1 MKIVMVASEARP
13 FCKTGG
19 LADVVYSLSKELVVQ
34 GEDVSIVLPFYD
46 TIRRQLADE
55 KLEKVASFHTHMSW
69 RQQDVAVYL
78 AKRDG
83 IKFYLIENRQYF
95 ERGHIYGD
103 FDDGER
109 FGFFTMAVKELL
121 LTLNMNPD
129 IVHVHDWQAGMLPC
143 IMRVHADARGK
154 FQNTKYVFT
163 IHNPAFQGLMPKF
176 TLGDFYNLTDELFDN
191 GSLRFKDQVSTL
203 KAGIVYS
210 DKITTVSPTH
220 RSELLTPEGGM
231 GLDGVLVYREWDF
244 SGILNGIDYLE
255 FNPENDS
262 QIEAP
267 YNAKTLISGKAKNK
281 EALLKA
287 FNLPDTKGPVYSL
300 VTRIT
305 WQKGFDIIFP
315 AVEEVVNRGAT
326 VIMLGSG
333 EYQYEQRW
341 EDLRRKYPD
350 RIGIYIGYS
359 DPLAHKVYAGSDFF
373 IMPSLFEP
381 CGLGQMIAQRYG
393 TLPIVRR
400 TGGLRDSVIC
410 YDGNNEKESNG
421 FGFDAYSAYEMNRTS
436 HYAFEVYHDKR
447 LLHRLMKN
455 AMLTDNSWQKSTQEY
470 LKVYKQL
477 VNKQRYIIYGV
488 QSS

>member
-1 MKIVMVASEARP
+1 MKIVMVSSESRP

-34 GEDVSIVLPFYD
+34 GEEVSIILPYYD
-46 TIRRQLADE
+46 AIARHLPKSELKKA
-55 KLEKVASFHTHMSW
+55 VSFSTHMSW
-69 RQQDVAVYL
+69 RQQTVDVYHLVQE
-78 AKRDG
+78 G
-83 IKFYLIENRQYF
+83 INYYFIENQQYF

-109 FGFFTMAVKELL
+109 FGFFTNAAKEFLIAKKL
-121 LTLNMNPD
+121 YPD
-129 IVHVHDWQAGMLPC
+129 IIHVHDWQAGMLPC
-143 IMRVHADARGK
+143 LMKVDPYCQKK
-154 FQNTKYVFT
+154 FAKTKYVFT

-191 GSLRFKDQVSTL
+191 GSVRFKDQVSTL

-220 RSELLTPEGGM
+220 HLELLTPEGGM
-231 GLDGVLVYREWDF
+231 GLDGVLRYREWDF

-255 FNPENDS
+255 FNPSEDK
-262 QIEAP
+262 II
-267 YNAKTLISGKAKNK
+267 AKQFAANNLVSGKKANK
-281 EALLKA
+281 EALCKELGISNPSA
-287 FNLPDTKGPVYSL
+287 PMYSL

-315 AVEEVVNRGAT
+315 AVEELIARGANI
-326 VIMLGSG
+326 VMLGSG
-333 EYQYEQRW
+333 EYNYEQKW
-341 EDLRRKYPD
+341 EELKRRYPD
-350 RIGIYIGYS
+350 RVGLYIGYS
-359 DPLAHKVYAGSDFF
+359 DPLAHKIYAASDFF

-410 YDGNNEKESNG
+410 YDGNNKETSNG
-421 FGFDAYSAYEMNRTS
+421 FGFDEYSVYEMKRTA
-436 HYAFEVYHDKR
+436 HYAFDVYQDKK
-447 LLHRLMKN
+447 LLHQLMKN

-470 LKVYKQL
+470 LKLYKLL
-477 VNKQRYIIYGV
+477 VK
-488 QSS
+488 

>member
-19 LADVVYSLSKELVVQ
+19 LADVVYSLSKELAVQ
-34 GEDVSIVLPFYD
+34 GEDVSIILPFYD
-46 TIRRQLADE
+46 SIRRQLANE
-55 KLEKVASFHTHMSW
+55 KLEKAASFNTHMSW
-69 RQQDVAVYL
+69 RQQNVDVYQID
-78 AKRDG
+78 RDG
-83 IKFYLIENRQYF
+83 IKYYLIENRQYF

-109 FGFFTMAVKELL
+109 FGFFTMAAKELML
-121 LTLNMNPD
+121 AMKMNPD

-143 IMRVHADARGK
+143 IMRVHADARNK
-154 FQNTKYVFT
+154 FTNTKYVFT

-191 GSLRFKDQVSTL
+191 GSVRFKDQVSTL
-203 KAGIVYS
+203 KAGIIYS

-220 RSELLTPEGGM
+220 HLELLTPEGGM

-255 FNPENDS
+255 FNPENDP
-262 QIEAP
+262 QIEAA
-267 YNAKTLISGKAKNK
+267 YNAKNLISGKAKNK

-305 WQKGFDIIFP
+305 WQKGFDIIYP

-333 EYQYEQRW
+333 EYQYEQKW
-341 EDLRRKYPD
+341 EELRRRYPD
-350 RIGIYIGYS
+350 RIGLYIGYS

-410 YDGNNEKESNG
+410 YDGSNEETSNG
-421 FGFDAYSAYEMNRTS
+421 FGFDSYSVYEMNRTA
-436 HYAFEVYHDKR
+436 HYAFEVYQDKK

-477 VNKQRYIIYGV
+477 INK
-488 QSS
+488 

>member
-34 GEDVSIVLPFYD
+34 GEDVTIILPFYD
-46 TIRRQLADE
+46 STRRQLVDK
-55 KLEKVASFHTHMSW
+55 KLAKVASFNTHMSW
-69 RQQDVAVYL
+69 RQQNVDVYQIN
-78 AKRDG
+78 RDG
-83 IKFYLIENRQYF
+83 IKYYLIENRQYF

-109 FGFFTMAVKELL
+109 FGFFTMAAKELML
-121 LTLNMNPD
+121 AMKMNPD
-129 IVHVHDWQAGMLPC
+129 IVHFHDWQAGMLPC
-143 IMRVHADARGK
+143 IMRVHADARNK
-154 FQNTKYVFT
+154 FTNTKYVFT

-191 GSLRFKDQVSTL
+191 GSVRFKDQVSTL
-203 KAGIVYS
+203 KAGIIYS

-220 RSELLTPEGGM
+220 HLELLTPEGGM

-255 FNPENDS
+255 FNPENDP
-262 QIEAP
+262 QIEAA
-267 YNAKTLISGKAKNK
+267 YNAKNLISGKAKNK

-305 WQKGFDIIFP
+305 WQKGFDIIYP

-333 EYQYEQRW
+333 EYQYEQKW
-341 EDLRRKYPD
+341 EELRRRYPD
-350 RIGIYIGYS
+350 RIGLYIGYS

-410 YDGNNEKESNG
+410 YDGSNEETSNG
-421 FGFDAYSAYEMNRTS
+421 FGFDSYSVYEMNRTA
-436 HYAFEVYHDKR
+436 HYAFEVYQDKK

-477 VNKQRYIIYGV
+477 INK
-488 QSS
+488 

>member
-1 MKIVMVASEARP
+1 MKIVMVSSESRP

-34 GEDVSIVLPFYD
+34 GEEVSIVLPYYD
-46 TIRRQLADE
+46 VIARQLPKSE
-55 KLEKVASFHTHMSW
+55 LKKVVSFSTHMSW
-69 RQQDVAVYL
+69 RQQSVDVYHLVQE
-78 AKRDG
+78 G
-83 IKFYLIENRQYF
+83 INYYFIENQQYF

-109 FGFFTMAVKELL
+109 FGFFTNAVKEFLL
-121 LTLNMNPD
+121 AKKLYPD
-129 IVHVHDWQAGMLPC
+129 IIHVHDWQAGMLPC
-143 IMRVHADARGK
+143 LMKVDPFCQKK
-154 FQNTKYVFT
+154 FAKTKYVFT

-191 GSLRFKDQVSTL
+191 GSVRFKDQVSTL

-220 RSELLTPEGGM
+220 HFELLTPEGGM
-231 GLDGVLVYREWDF
+231 GLDGVLRYREWDF

-255 FNPENDS
+255 FNPSDDKV
-262 QIEAP
+262 I
-267 YNAKTLISGKAKNK
+267 AKQYAASTLVSGKKANK
-281 EALLKA
+281 EALCKELGISNPEA
-287 FNLPDTKGPVYSL
+287 PLYSL

-315 AVEEVVNRGAT
+315 AVEELIGRGANI
-326 VIMLGSG
+326 IMLGSG
-333 EYQYEQRW
+333 EYNYEQEW
-341 EDLRRKYPD
+341 EELKRRFPD
-350 RIGIYIGYS
+350 RVGLFIGYS
-359 DPLAHKVYAGSDFF
+359 DPLAHKIYAGSDFF

-410 YDGNNEKESNG
+410 YDGNNKETSNG
-421 FGFDAYSAYEMNRTS
+421 FGFDEYSVYEMKRTA
-436 HYAFEVYHDKR
+436 HYAFDVYQDKK
-447 LLHRLMKN
+447 LLHQLMKN

-470 LKVYKQL
+470 LKLYKLL
-477 VNKQRYIIYGV
+477 VK
-488 QSS
+488 